1 MNGELVNQLNQLPGA
16 GQVQN
21 RPDGLWMESPELNVL
36 ALAELMK
43 TLEARLT
50 TISAI
55 SLENGETEIIYHFAM
70 GGQAINVKTLTKENA
85 IPSIAVIIKAANWIE
100 RENHDLYGVNFTGH
114 PNLKRLIRP
123 HQVSDGFFRQPGGAA
138 GKALRGEK
146 NAL

>member
-1 MNGELVNQLNQLPGA
+1 MNGELVNQLIQLPGA

-21 RPDGLWMESPELNVL
+21 HPDGLWMESPELNVL

-55 SLENGETEIIYHFAM
+55 SLENGETEIIYHFAI
-70 GGQAINVKTLTKENA
+70 GGQSINVKTRTKANA
-85 IPSIAVIIKAANWIE
+85 IPSITKVFKAANWIE
-100 RENHDLYGVNFTGH
+100 RENHDFFGVDFTGH
-114 PNLKRLIRP
+114 PNLKRLLRP
-123 HQVSDGFFRQPGGAA
+123 PQLAEGFFRQPGGAA

-146 NAL
+146 NAI

>member
-1 MNGELVNQLNQLPGA
+1 MNGDLVNQLNQLPGA

-55 SLENGETEIIYHFAM
+55 SLENGETEIIYHFAI

-85 IPSIAVIIKAANWIE
+85 IPSIAVIIKAANWTE

-114 PNLKRLIRP
+114 PNLTRLTRP
-123 HQVSDGFFRQPGGAA
+123 HQLPEGFFRQPGGAA

>member
-1 MNGELVNQLNQLPGA
+1 MNGELVNQLIQLPGA

-21 RPDGLWMESPELNVL
+21 HPDGLWMESPELNVL

-55 SLENGETEIIYHFAM
+55 SLENGETEIIYHFAI
-70 GGQAINVKTLTKENA
+70 GGQAINVKTCTKENA
-85 IPSIAVIIKAANWIE
+85 IPSMANVFKAAGWIE
-100 RENHDLYGVNFTGH
+100 RENHDLFSVDFTGH

-123 HQVSDGFFRQPGGAA
+123 PQLAEGFFRQPGGAA

-146 NAL
+146 NAV

>member
-1 MNGELVNQLNQLPGA
+1 MNGELVNNLIQLPGA

-21 RPDGLWMESPELNVL
+21 NPDGLWMESPELNVL

-100 RENHDLYGVNFTGH
+100 RENHDLFGVNFTGH

-123 HQVSDGFFRQPGGAA
+123 HQLSDGFFREPGGAA

>member
-1 MNGELVNQLNQLPGA
+1 MNGELVNQLIQLPGA

-21 RPDGLWMESPELNVL
+21 NPDGLWMESPELNVL

-43 TLEARLT
+43 TLEACLT
-50 TISAI
+50 TITAI
-55 SLENGETEIIYHFAM
+55 SIENGETEIIYHFAM

-123 HQVSDGFFRQPGGAA
+123 HQLAEGFFRQSGGAA

>member
-21 RPDGLWMESPELNVL
+21 HPDGLWMESPELNVL

-70 GGQAINVKTLTKENA
+70 GGQAINVKTFTKENA

-100 RENHDLYGVNFTGH
+100 RENHDLFGVNFTGH

-123 HQVSDGFFRQPGGAA
+123 HQLAEGFFRQSGGAA